1 MVPTLTMFGR
11 LRVATRG
18 AAIPWFETAL
28 VTSISMTAHG
38 RKVILFNPQFFNL
51 LRLVTH
57 ACYKKVSLKF
67 FKNFG
72 N

>member
-38 RKVILFNPQFFNL
+38 QKVILFNPQFFKL
-51 LRLVTH
+51 QH
-57 ACYKKVSLKF
+57 PGSHHPHKKVFLKF
-67 FKNFG
+67 FG
-72 N
+72 NIGN